1 MFFATLV
8 LLSAFLIEGIGTYV
22 SVVGLSS
29 LFAANPVII
38 VLAIALDVGKV
49 VTVSFLYK
57 HWKKV
62 NVLMK
67 TYMTIAAIVL
77 MGITSAGAFGYLS
90 AQFQK
95 AIVNTNESGVLIAS
109 LTDEQGRLQKRK
121 EEIDAQI
128 SKLPDNMVAGRK
140 ALFKQFAPEV
150 DRINVR
156 LVEIDTKLPELK
168 IATLHQNVE
177 VGPIIYIAEAFNTTP
192 EKAVKWVILIIIFV
206 FDPLAIA
213 LLLSGN
219 FLIERRDI
227 DANEALSIVSD
238 DEDDTPKVVPA
249 KEANKHPDPAPFFNG
264 EMSSPLVSTASV
276 GTPPPMNGNYFI
288 QSPTQAMTS
297 WTSTTTYDELPEAV
311 EVADTKTAI
320 AEPAVEEE
328 PLEEIVAQPVE
339 EREVIKLEQLQK
351 HPEPKLYRSMLEDFG
366 THSDIEADVDSRRN
380 LQALR
385 KTYSD
390 PGDAVTVGGPF

>member
-49 VTVSFLYK
+49 VSVSFLYK
-57 HWKKV
+57 YWKKV
-62 NVLMK
+62 NLLMK

-95 AIVNTNESGVLIAS
+95 AIANTNESGVMISA

-128 SKLPDNMVAGRK
+128 AKLPDNMVRGRK
-140 ALFKQFAPEV
+140 DLIKQFGPEV
-150 DRINVR
+150 ERINTR

-168 IATLHQNVE
+168 VATLHQNVE
-177 VGPIIYIAEAFNTTP
+177 VGPIIYIAEAFGTTP
-192 EKAVKWVILIIIFV
+192 EHAVKWVILIIIFV

-213 LLLSGN
+213 LLLAGN
-219 FLIERRDI
+219 FLVEQKDEKEESTEVEIPNLVTDTGGEKV
-227 DANEALSIVSD
+227 ETLVE
-238 DEDDTPKVVPA
+238 DEDTPSVVPA
-249 KEANKHPDPAPFFNG
+249 HEAINSTPYIVPTPAH
-264 EMSSPLVSTASV
+264 S
-276 GTPPPMNGNYFI
+276 I
-288 QSPTQAMTS
+288 TS
-297 WTSTTTYDELPEAV
+297 WTTSTTY
-311 EVADTKTAI
+311 
-320 AEPAVEEE
+320 EPIEEE
-328 PLEEIVAQPVE
+328 PVFSEPELPAAEPVAEEPITEQQVE
-339 EREVIKLEQLQK
+339 EREVIKLDQLIK
-351 HPEPKLYRSMLEDFG
+351 HAEPKPAVVRSSLEGIDARN
-366 THSDIEADVDSRRN
+366 SDIITSMDEGTPFIQASRAAYRE
-380 LQALR
+380 L
-385 KTYSD
+385 
-390 PGDAVTVGGPF
+390 PEAVTVGGP